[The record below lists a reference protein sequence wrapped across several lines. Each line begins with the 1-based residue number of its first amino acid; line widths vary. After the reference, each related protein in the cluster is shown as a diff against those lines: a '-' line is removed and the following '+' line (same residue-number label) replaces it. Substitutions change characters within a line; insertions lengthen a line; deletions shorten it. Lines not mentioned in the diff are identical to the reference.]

1 MGVRAAAHSVPP
13 KFVPAM
19 QDHPDDN
26 FSSGT
31 AAPEVLRHVRLD
43 QTKIT
48 YEVGVFIHLLQ
59 PKLDANSQLIM
70 NI

>member
-1 MGVRAAAHSVPP
+1 MSKQKCLVLE
-13 KFVPAM
+13 
-19 QDHPDDN
+19 Q
-26 FSSGT
+26 
-31 AAPEVLRHVRLD
+31 EVLRHVRLD

>member
-1 MGVRAAAHSVPP
+1 MNASCAASEPRTGTRPLAHTHVRP
-13 KFVPAM
+13 
-19 QDHPDDN
+19 
-26 FSSGT
+26 
-31 AAPEVLRHVRLD
+31 PEVLRHVRLD

-70 NI
+70 NN

>member
-1 MGVRAAAHSVPP
+1 MCED
-13 KFVPAM
+13 K
-19 QDHPDDN
+19 
-26 FSSGT
+26 
-31 AAPEVLRHVRLD
+31 
-43 QTKIT
+43 TKIT

>member
-1 MGVRAAAHSVPP
+1 MTLCCANLER
-13 KFVPAM
+13 KL
-19 QDHPDDN
+19 
-26 FSSGT
+26 
-31 AAPEVLRHVRLD
+31 EVLRHVRLD

>member
-1 MGVRAAAHSVPP
+1 MSQVAAPGTADAPNQVRA
-13 KFVPAM
+13 
-19 QDHPDDN
+19 
-26 FSSGT
+26 
-31 AAPEVLRHVRLD
+31 EVLRHVRLD